1 MKAVL
6 ANVMSIRFW
15 RVEAV
20 WRFGIA
26 VDVDTPDFVHPDFS
40 SGIGPSVHVGAK
52 LTVPFPRRR
61 GEP

>member
-1 MKAVL
+1 MRAVL

-20 WRFGIA
+20 WRFGVAI
-26 VDVDTPDFVHPDFS
+26 DFDSAAFAHPDFS

-52 LTVPFPRRR
+52 RPVPFPRRR